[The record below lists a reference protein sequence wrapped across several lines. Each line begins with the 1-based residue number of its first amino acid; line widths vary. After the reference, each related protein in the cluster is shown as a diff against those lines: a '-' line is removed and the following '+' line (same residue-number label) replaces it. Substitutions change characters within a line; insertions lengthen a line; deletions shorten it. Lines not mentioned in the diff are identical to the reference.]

1 MSDTAIPGIGAGKYD
16 NLIETLMK
24 KERAPRDSAAE
35 DLKKYEQQNTIWR
48 KIGQFSSDIR
58 DTTREL
64 YSFNTPFVEKTVD
77 SSNERAVTATASRDA
92 RRQTFKISIDQ
103 IAKADSFLS
112 QEVPK
117 DFQVPKGQY
126 GFTVGEKT
134 VSLNWQG
141 GKYRSF
147 IEALNKKGKN
157 IICVSEIK
165 TSPAAVSLLFESQ
178 LTGEANKLEFTDDA
192 LDFALENGIIKKND
206 RSAIEPAKTDTAVA
220 AQSTERIA
228 FAQPVRA
235 AQQYTLEYSIALQP
249 ATAGGGAAA
258 AGSASA
264 ASELQNTASAA
275 LTEGSTGTGDTA
287 SAAGAGLVYE
297 QPGSV
302 SYKGVSITNAL
313 SDSSLTAEALGA
325 ETGAESVARVEN
337 YDILSLYAPR
347 GTIIPLPPLAETTEV
362 QTFTIPLSEY
372 GDIAGITVQN
382 TNTAKIA
389 VLSNIRIYDPKATG
403 DYIPVNP
410 VSQAQEAV
418 LNFEGIPIKRSTN
431 KIDDLI
437 PGVTLQLEDKT
448 DKKETIAIK
457 PDMEAAKNAIIEFV
471 AKYNRLLAEINI
483 VTSNQ
488 HTVIDELEYFTDDE
502 RKIAEENLGKLFGD
516 TTLSGLKNSLRQ
528 IVSNVYRKNAD
539 TDIRSLAQI
548 GISTKSDTSSGVNE
562 SRLRGYLEIDEKK
575 LDEALKTSIEDVR
588 YLFGYDT
595 DNDVLIDD
603 GVAFQVFK
611 QIDPYVQRG
620 GIFSTRTNGL
630 TAQIKTSKDKI
641 ARYDKELE
649 KKEQALRHKYG
660 NMDGSLRSLQ
670 KQSDMISNFSKQNRG
685 SSDN

>member
-1 MSDTAIPGIGAGKYD
+1 M
-16 NLIETLMK
+16 
-24 KERAPRDSAAE
+24 
-35 DLKKYEQQNTIWR
+35 
-48 KIGQFSSDIR
+48 
-58 DTTREL
+58 
-64 YSFNTPFVEKTVD
+64 
-77 SSNERAVTATASRDA
+77 
-92 RRQTFKISIDQ
+92 
-103 IAKADSFLS
+103 
-112 QEVPK
+112 
-117 DFQVPKGQY
+117 
-126 GFTVGEKT
+126 
-134 VSLNWQG
+134 
-141 GKYRSF
+141 
-147 IEALNKKGKN
+147 
-157 IICVSEIK
+157 
-165 TSPAAVSLLFESQ
+165 
-178 LTGEANKLEFTDDA
+178 
-192 LDFALENGIIKKND
+192 
-206 RSAIEPAKTDTAVA
+206 
-220 AQSTERIA
+220 
-228 FAQPVRA
+228 
-235 AQQYTLEYSIALQP
+235 
-249 ATAGGGAAA
+249 
-258 AGSASA
+258 
-264 ASELQNTASAA
+264 
-275 LTEGSTGTGDTA
+275 
-287 SAAGAGLVYE
+287 
-297 QPGSV
+297 
-302 SYKGVSITNAL
+302 
-313 SDSSLTAEALGA
+313 
-325 ETGAESVARVEN
+325 
-337 YDILSLYAPR
+337 
-347 GTIIPLPPLAETTEV
+347 
-362 QTFTIPLSEY
+362 SEY
-372 GDIAGITVQN
+372 GDIAGIAVQN
-382 TNTAKIA
+382 TNTDKAA

-418 LNFEGIPIKRSTN
+418 LNFEGIPVKRSTN

-448 DKKETIAIK
+448 DKKETIAVK
-457 PDMEAAKNAIIEFV
+457 PDIEAAKNAIIEFV

-502 RKIAEENLGKLFGD
+502 RKTAEENLGKLFGD
-516 TTLSGLKNSLRQ
+516 TTLSALKNSLRQ

-575 LDEALKTSIEDVR
+575 LDEALKTSMEDVR

-649 KKEQALRHKYG
+649 KKEQALRQKYG

-685 SSDN
+685 GSDN